1 VNRPARP
8 RLHALL
14 AGLPFSRSGGGRNVG
29 AADQMR
35 PAPADPP
42 IGDAPEPGAGL
53 AVSAGIVGLGNIASR
68 VIGLARDTITSW
80 YFGSR
85 GELSAFNLAARVPT
99 MIYDLLVGGMLS
111 AALVPVLSEYA
122 RPERRHELARVASAI
137 LTLIALLMAAIVLI
151 LELFAAPIA
160 GILGD
165 FGDPGLQRTLEISL
179 RIISP
184 AVLLFGLTGGVMG
197 LLYALKRFSYTAVGG
212 AVFNMG
218 IVIAAPLLA
227 NRIGVYA
234 LPVGILLGSLLQL
247 AVLLP
252 GARDIALRF
261 SQAWRHPAV
270 RRILRLYLPIALG
283 LIVTQA
289 QIVVDGRWASATGPQ
304 SVSWMRY
311 ATTLIQLPLGLIP
324 VAVSLAALPSLA
336 QHAAALNWDGFR
348 RIFASGLRF
357 VIVLLIPATVAL
369 WALAEPIIRLLFEHG
384 SFTPADT
391 VMTAQALR
399 FYLLGL
405 PFAGIDYL
413 LNYTYYARQ
422 NTRTPAVV
430 GVLGVG
436 FYFTAALLLKGPL
449 GFLGLVLADSAKQAG
464 HALIMSGLLLRGL
477 GRLSGQRIG
486 ATALR
491 VVLAA
496 ALMGGLLAVLA
507 GWLTARYGG
516 SLPGEA
522 LVVVGAG
529 LVGGIFYVL
538 ALRVL
543 GVSEVVTLLDRAVQ
557 RKPPTLN

>member
-1 VNRPARP
+1 MAPF
-8 RLHALL
+8 
-14 AGLPFSRSGGGRNVG
+14 AGLPFTRPGGGNKARG
-29 AADQMR
+29 AGPML
-35 PAPADPP
+35 PTPADSPA
-42 IGDAPEPGAGL
+42 GNSPEPGSGL
-53 AVSAGIVGLGNIASR
+53 AISAGIVGLGNIASR

-122 RPERRHELARVASAI
+122 RPERRTELARVASAI
-137 LTLIALLMAAIVLI
+137 LTLIALLMAGIVLL
-151 LELFAAPIA
+151 LELFAAPVA

-165 FGDPGLQRTLEISL
+165 FTDPGLQQTLEASL

-184 AVLLFGLTGGVMG
+184 AVLLFGLTGGAMG
-197 LLYALKRFSYTAVGG
+197 LLYALKRFSYTAAGG
-212 AVFNMG
+212 AVFNLG
-218 IVIAAPLLA
+218 IVLAAPLLA
-227 NRIGVYA
+227 GRIGVYA

-252 GARDIALRF
+252 GLHDIALRF
-261 SQAWRHPAV
+261 SLDCSQSWRHPAV
-270 RRILRLYLPIALG
+270 RRILQLYLPIALG

-336 QHAAALNWDGFR
+336 QRAAAQDWDSFR

-369 WALAEPIIRLLFEHG
+369 WVLAEPIIRLLFEHG

-391 VMTAQALR
+391 VMTARALR
-399 FYLLGL
+399 FYLIGL

-436 FYFTAALLLKGPL
+436 FYFAAALLLKEPL

-464 HALIMSGLLLRGL
+464 HALIMSALLLRSL
-477 GRLSGQRIG
+477 GRFGGQHIG
-486 ATALR
+486 PTALR
-491 VVLAA
+491 VALAA
-496 ALMGGLLAVLA
+496 ALMGGLLTATA
-507 GWLTARYGG
+507 GWLAAHFGG
-516 SLPGEA
+516 NLPGEA
-522 LVVVGAG
+522 LVVGGAG
-529 LVGGIFYVL
+529 LAGGAFYLL

-543 GVSEVVTLLDRAVQ
+543 GVSEVVMLLNTVARRDRAGG
-557 RKPPTLN
+557 RTTD

>member
-1 VNRPARP
+1 MSQAERRTPE
-8 RLHALL
+8 
-14 AGLPFSRSGGGRNVG
+14 LPNF
-29 AADQMR
+29 
-35 PAPADPP
+35 APAA
-42 IGDAPEPGAGL
+42 GEQAGAGL
-53 AVSAGIVGLGNIASR
+53 AISAGIVGLGNIASR
-68 VIGLARDTITSW
+68 VIGLGRDTIISW

-122 RPERRHELARVASAI
+122 QPERRHELARVASAI
-137 LTLIALLMAAIVLI
+137 LTLIALLTAGIVLI
-151 LELFAAPIA
+151 LELWTAPLAAL
-160 GILGD
+160 LGD
-165 FGDPGLQRTLEISL
+165 FADPSLQQTLAACL
-179 RIISP
+179 RLISP
-184 AVLLFGLTGGVMG
+184 AVFLFGLTGGALG
-197 LLYALKRFSYTAVGG
+197 LLYARKRFAYTAVGG
-212 AVFNMG
+212 AVFNLG

-227 NRIGVYA
+227 QRIGVYA
-234 LPVGILLGSLLQL
+234 LPIGILLGSLLQL

-252 GARDIALRF
+252 GLRDIALRF
-261 SQAWRHPAV
+261 SPAWGHPAV
-270 RRILRLYLPIALG
+270 RRIFRLYLPIALG
-283 LIVTQA
+283 LIVTQI

-336 QHAAALNWDGFR
+336 QRAAAADWDSFR
-348 RIFASGLRF
+348 RIFAGGLRF

-391 VMTAQALR
+391 VMTARALR
-399 FYLLGL
+399 LYLLGL

-422 NTRTPAVV
+422 NTRTPAIV

-464 HALIMSGLLLRGL
+464 HALIMSGLLLRSL
-477 GRLSGQRIG
+477 GRLRGERIA
-486 ATALR
+486 ATAAR
-491 VVLAA
+491 VALAA
-496 ALMGGLLAVLA
+496 ALMGGLLAVTAEWLAARAPA
-507 GWLTARYGG
+507 GWT
-516 SLPGEA
+516 GEA
-522 LVVVGAG
+522 MVVGGAG
-529 LVGGIFYVL
+529 LIGGACYLL
-538 ALRVL
+538 ALRVF
-543 GVSEVVTLLDRAVQ
+543 GVGEVVALATAITQ
-557 RKPPTLN
+557 RRKTTRQPAPRN